1 MNKRI
6 FRSILSVS
14 AAVLA
19 AAMILVLGV
28 LHQFV
33 GDQLSRELKR
43 EAAYLAPSVESM
55 GAEYLEG
62 LSLSDARIT
71 LIDAE
76 GQVLFDNHSNPQS
89 MENHQQRQEIQSAQK
104 WGEGWATRRSETLGQ
119 DSIYYAKKLSDG
131 QILRVSTPLYSS
143 TALVLSM
150 LPPLLLVVGLALI
163 LSTLF
168 ASHLSARIV
177 APINSLDLDQ
187 PENSNCYDE
196 LAPLLSRIRQQNR
209 TIRNQ
214 LQEARRQQEEFA
226 VITQNMDEG
235 LLVIDKESCLLSS
248 NPSALQLLG
257 AQLLPGRQSVL
268 TLDRSAPFQQ
278 AVETALQGEHAVV
291 LLERG
296 ERTLQ
301 LLANPVSW
309 EDGIQGAVL
318 ILLDITERTQRD
330 QLRRE
335 FTANVSHE
343 LKTPLTSISGF
354 AELMKNG
361 MVQGDGVNWAAE
373 RIYEEAHHLI
383 RLVEDIIRIS
393 QLDEGGLPYELQD
406 VELHQLGQEI
416 LSRLEHAA
424 QAQHL
429 TLAIQGEEA
438 TVHVP
443 RPILEEV
450 VFNLC
455 DNAVKYNR
463 PDGMVTV
470 TTGIQEGQPFLQV
483 ADTGIGIA
491 PAEQAR
497 VFERFYR
504 VDKSHSKEIGGT
516 GLGLSIVKHGAAC
529 MGAQVKLES
538 TPGQGSVFT
547 LTWPKA

>member
-6 FRSILSVS
+6 LRSILLVCV
-14 AAVLA
+14 AVLA
-19 AAMILVLGV
+19 ATMLLVLGV
-28 LHQFV
+28 LHQFI

-43 EAAYLAPSVESM
+43 EAAYLAPGVESM
-55 GAEYLEG
+55 GADYLKG
-62 LSLSDARIT
+62 LSLQDARVT
-71 LIDAE
+71 LIDAD
-76 GQVLFDNHSNPQS
+76 GQVLFDNHSDPES

-104 WGEGWATRRSETLGQ
+104 WGEGWATRHSDTLGQ
-119 DSIYYAKKLSDG
+119 DTIYYAKKLSDG
-131 QILRVSTPLYSS
+131 QILRVSTPQYNS
-143 TALVLSM
+143 TALVLNL

-196 LAPLLSRIRQQNR
+196 LAPLLGRIRQQNR

-214 LQEARRQQEEFA
+214 LEEARRQQEEFA

-248 NPSALQLLG
+248 NPSALKLLG

-278 AVETALQGEHAVV
+278 AVETALNGGHATVV
-291 LLERG
+291 LERNN
-296 ERTLQ
+296 RALQ

-309 EDGIQGAVL
+309 EDGVQGAVL

-361 MVQGDGVNWAAE
+361 MVQGDGVSWAAG

-383 RLVEDIIRIS
+383 HLVEDIIRIS
-393 QLDEGGLPYELQD
+393 QLDEGGVLYEPQD
-406 VELHQLGQEI
+406 VELYQLCQEI
-416 LSRLEHAA
+416 LSRLEPASHE
-424 QAQHL
+424 QNV

-438 TVHVP
+438 VVHVP

-450 VFNLC
+450 VYNLC

-463 PDGMVTV
+463 PEGLVTV
-470 TTGIQEGQPFLQV
+470 TVGTREGQPFLQV
-483 ADTGIGIA
+483 ADTGIGID
-491 PAEQAR
+491 PADQPR

-529 MGAQVKLES
+529 IGAEVQLES
-538 TPGQGSVFT
+538 TLGEGSTFT